1 MNMTFDSPHLSVSTH
16 TFAPTRWL
24 CNKINIYTRAANSQS
39 PKSLL
44 LEINCAADA
53 SDGGE
58 VCDSSLAAT
67 PIKLCILQH
76 SFVCAVVSDTPFR
89 HDL

>member
-24 CNKINIYTRAANSQS
+24 CNKIKIYTRAANSQS

-44 LEINCAADA
+44 LEINSVADA

-67 PIKLCILQH
+67 PIKLCILQQ
-76 SFVCAVVSDTPFR
+76 
-89 HDL
+89 